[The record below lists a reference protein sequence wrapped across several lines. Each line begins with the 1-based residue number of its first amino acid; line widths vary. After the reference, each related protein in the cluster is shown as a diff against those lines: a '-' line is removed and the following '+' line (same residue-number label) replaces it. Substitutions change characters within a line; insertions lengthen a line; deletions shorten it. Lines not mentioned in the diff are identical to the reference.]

1 MLDRTRL
8 NDCQAENV
16 IPLMHVR
23 EYRAARIENILQ
35 DIKRGL
41 GQLDLETRDA
51 MGVEI
56 IGGPTYFS
64 DLAAIALA
72 GRVLYGRV
80 KE

>member
-1 MLDRTRL
+1 LTEP
-8 NDCQAENV
+8 NTTTAKGENV
-16 IPLMHVR
+16 IPLHHIR

-41 GQLDLETRDA
+41 ALLYTETRDD
-51 MGVEI
+51 MGVAI
-56 IGGPTYFS
+56 IGGPSCFG
-64 DLAAIALA
+64 DIAAIALA